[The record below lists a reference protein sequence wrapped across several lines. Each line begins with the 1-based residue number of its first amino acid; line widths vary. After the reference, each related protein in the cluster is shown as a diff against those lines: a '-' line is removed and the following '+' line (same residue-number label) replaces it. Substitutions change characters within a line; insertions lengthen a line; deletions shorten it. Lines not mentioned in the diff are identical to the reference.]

1 MQKGAYVHILKY
13 FKIFSRYPEAIN
25 NTIRILDKLQF
36 SLDELRYEYPL
47 EISNGE
53 TPKAFKRL
61 AIEGLNWRYPSGAP
75 KKCNPC

>member
-1 MQKGAYVHILKY
+1 MKY
-13 FKIFSRYPEAIN
+13 FRFFIGTQEAIN

-53 TPKAFKRL
+53 TPQKRLKRL

-75 KKCNPC
+75 QKSAIHAKS